1 MDKRQREFKSIK
13 IGVMRS
19 EPFGLLRGVMML
31 GETTFTDEIPTACTN
46 GRDEKYNLDFWFE
59 TVSNTRKGLG
69 FAQVHE
75 NFHKVAKHM
84 LIYQSLFIQDPRLAN
99 MACDYWINGRII
111 KADPDG
117 LIVEM
122 PRDKDGKKI
131 GLHDTKYD
139 GWTVKRIF
147 NHLKQEQDAND
158 SGDTGEGEGE
168 GEGEGGS
175 VSPED
180 GGFDSHDWE
189 GAKEL
194 TKAEREELGEKIDE
208 AVRQGIHV
216 GQKAGSGSLAD
227 ALGLKDLITPKV
239 DWRIHLRTFMN
250 TTCQRKEQSSWRRPN
265 RRFLHQDIIMPTLE
279 GRSIRELLVARDV
292 SGSMYWEDR
301 MTKVTSEMLGIAKLL
316 DIEKI
321 HVLDWDGE
329 VAKGGHTTYSSREL
343 ESAPELKTVHG
354 GGGTDPACVS
364 KYIDEVQLKPDCIIM
379 LTDGEINNWGSW
391 RHPILW
397 AITNDRPMTAPVGKT
412 INID

>member
-46 GRDEKYNLDFWFE
+46 GRDEKYNLDFWFDE
-59 TVSNTRKGLG
+59 VANTRKGLG
-69 FAQVHE
+69 FGQVHE

-84 LIYQSLFIQDPRLAN
+84 TVYQNLYKEDPALAN

-122 PRDKDGKKI
+122 PRDKNGKKI

-147 NHLKQEQDAND
+147 NHLKQEQDTKD
-158 SGDTGEGEGE
+158 SPDGS
-168 GEGEGGS
+168 EGEGGGGG
-175 VSPED
+175 

-189 GAKEL
+189 GAEEL
-194 TKAEREELGEKIDE
+194 TKEERKELGDKIDE

-227 ALGLKDLITPKV
+227 ALGLKELITPKV

-250 TTCQRKEQSSWRRPN
+250 ATCQRKEQSSWRRPN

-321 HVLDWDGE
+321 HVLDWDGQ

-354 GGGTDPACVS
+354 GGGTDPSCVS
-364 KYIDEVQLKPDCIIM
+364 RYIDEVQLKPDCIIV
-379 LTDGEINNWGSW
+379 LTDGEIDNWGSW

>member
-31 GETTFTDEIPTACTN
+31 GKTTFTDEIPTACTN

-69 FAQVHE
+69 FGQVHE

-84 LIYQSLFIQDPRLAN
+84 IVYQTLYKEDPMLAN

-111 KADPDG
+111 KADPNG

-122 PRDKDGKKI
+122 PRDKEGKNI

-147 NHLKQEQDAND
+147 NHLKQEQEKG
-158 SGDTGEGEGE
+158 GDDGEGEGT
-168 GEGEGGS
+168 GGG
-175 VSPED
+175 

-189 GAKEL
+189 GAEEL
-194 TKAEREELGEKIDE
+194 TKEERKELGDKIDE

-216 GQKAGSGSLAD
+216 GQKAGGGSLAD

-250 TTCQRKEQSSWRRPN
+250 ATCQRKEQSSWRRPN

-279 GRSIRELLVARDV
+279 GRSIRELLVARDA

-329 VAKGGHTTYSSREL
+329 VAEGGHTTYSSREL
-343 ESAPELKTVHG
+343 ESAPELKTVRG
-354 GGGTDPACVS
+354 GGGTNPSCVS
-364 KYIDEVQLKPDCIIM
+364 RYIDEVQLKPDCIIM
-379 LTDGEINNWGSW
+379 LTDGEIANWGSW
-391 RHPILW
+391 KHPILW
-397 AITNDRPMTAPVGKT
+397 AITNDDTITAPVGKT

>member
-69 FAQVHE
+69 FGQVHE

-84 LIYQSLFIQDPRLAN
+84 IVYQTLYKEDPMLAN

-111 KADPDG
+111 KADPNG

-122 PRDKDGKKI
+122 PRDKEGKNI

-147 NHLKQEQDAND
+147 NHLKQEQEKG
-158 SGDTGEGEGE
+158 GDDGEGEGT
-168 GEGEGGS
+168 GGG
-175 VSPED
+175 

-189 GAKEL
+189 GAEEL
-194 TKAEREELGEKIDE
+194 TKEERKELGDKIDE

-216 GQKAGSGSLAD
+216 GQKAGGGSLAD

-250 TTCQRKEQSSWRRPN
+250 ATCQRKEQSSWRRPN

-279 GRSIRELLVARDV
+279 GRSIRELLVARDA

-354 GGGTDPACVS
+354 GGGTDPSCVS
-364 KYIDEVQLKPDCIIM
+364 RYIDEVQLKPDCIIM
-379 LTDGEINNWGSW
+379 LTDGEIYNWGSW

-397 AITNDRPMTAPVGKT
+397 AITNDDTITAPVGKT

>member
-46 GRDEKYNLDFWFE
+46 GRDEKYNLDFWFDE
-59 TVSNTRKGLG
+59 VANTRKGLG
-69 FAQVHE
+69 FGQVHE

-84 LIYQSLFIQDPRLAN
+84 TVYQNLYKEDPALAN

-122 PRDKDGKKI
+122 PRDKNGKKI

-147 NHLKQEQDAND
+147 NHLKQEQDTKD
-158 SGDTGEGEGE
+158 SPDGSE
-168 GEGEGGS
+168 GEGEGGG
-175 VSPED
+175 

-189 GAKEL
+189 GAEEL
-194 TKAEREELGEKIDE
+194 TKEERKELGDKIDE

-250 TTCQRKEQSSWRRPN
+250 ATCQRKEESSWRRPN

-292 SGSMYWEDR
+292 SGSKYWEDR

-321 HVLDWDGE
+321 HVLDWDGQ

-354 GGGTDPACVS
+354 GGGTDPSCVS
-364 KYIDEVQLKPDCIIM
+364 RYIDEVQLKPDCIIV
-379 LTDGEINNWGSW
+379 LTDGEIDNWGSW